1 MKKSVL
7 FFDIDGTILSEITH
21 EIPHSAMEA
30 LACAREQGHLL
41 FINTGRTV
49 CSIPP
54 ELRRFPFDGYLCGC
68 GTYLLYGSEVLLAHP
83 LPKKRGREII
93 QKMIECNIAG
103 VAEGTEDN
111 YLPERVSRFEPLES
125 TRRYFHRAGIGQ
137 EQYME
142 TGDFV
147 YDKLFVYADE
157 QSRKKEFFDFIS
169 EDMEIL
175 GRGKYAYEVIQKGYS
190 KATACEYILKKFQID
205 IDNAYVFGDSS
216 NDLAMFEYARHA
228 VAMGVHDTVL
238 QKHTEFVTK
247 KVEDDGIYYAL
258 KHYGLI

>member
-1 MKKSVL
+1 
-7 FFDIDGTILSEITH
+7 
-21 EIPHSAMEA
+21 
-30 LACAREQGHLL
+30 
-41 FINTGRTV
+41 
-49 CSIPP
+49 
-54 ELRRFPFDGYLCGC
+54 
-68 GTYLLYGSEVLLAHP
+68 
-83 LPKKRGREII
+83 
-93 QKMIECNIAG
+93 
-103 VAEGTEDN
+103 
-111 YLPERVSRFEPLES
+111 
-125 TRRYFHRAGIGQ
+125 
-137 EQYME
+137 ME

-157 QSRKKEFFDFIS
+157 QSRKKEFFDFLS

-175 GRGKYAYEVIQKGYS
+175 GRWKYAYEVIQKGYS